1 MDEPLLHAPAG
12 RQWSFHPPLTL
23 SSPLAEGEHRGHS
36 LLHAL
41 LLLALL
47 SLQLSIL
54 RPPGAQSPLSPTLA
68 RAAAPAQRSAL
79 SHPRPSLA
87 SAGAGRLPRAAV
99 LPLGRSTHLRLA
111 PAAVRRSDA
120 WRLRRDGAVRG
131 GAAGDDAGWVSL
143 LSLTKCARSGRCW
156 STMAVLTSRCSPSSA
171 SSPLSLP
178 ATSPHRPSTPGCC
191 SPWALSLSLTQE
203 TDAFYASSALSNNSD
218 AFYASS
224 ALSNNSDPSYLSPS
238 LLDNTDAPT
247 TLLRLLRDQLAL
259 DDPPDPSSL
268 LAAFLSHS
276 TQLKL
281 LQNAESL
288 LSWRPRADDPRCEPF
303 PTLLAGETTPFRH
316 GPPGCED
323 LLRELFL
330 HAGERL
336 LRWLLSDLAT
346 VSERLAEADCYII
359 GQFLCEMAAEWP
371 ENPPVGVSSLFHAD
385 DDDDAH
391 AGDAG
396 DRTVRSPATISSLA
410 AAGATNSTGADET
423 PAAAEHADG
432 EHTGGSV
439 LSGERVVGGTR
450 TELRGRPA
458 ADAGESSQPVAIGD
472 LLHSPHSLRRS
483 WMRCR

>member
-1 MDEPLLHAPAG
+1 
-12 RQWSFHPPLTL
+12 
-23 SSPLAEGEHRGHS
+23 
-36 LLHAL
+36 
-41 LLLALL
+41 
-47 SLQLSIL
+47 
-54 RPPGAQSPLSPTLA
+54 
-68 RAAAPAQRSAL
+68 
-79 SHPRPSLA
+79 
-87 SAGAGRLPRAAV
+87 
-99 LPLGRSTHLRLA
+99 
-111 PAAVRRSDA
+111 
-120 WRLRRDGAVRG
+120 
-131 GAAGDDAGWVSL
+131 
-143 LSLTKCARSGRCW
+143 
-156 STMAVLTSRCSPSSA
+156 MAVLTSPCSPSSA

-203 TDAFYASSALSNNSD
+203 TD

-371 ENPPVGVSSLFHAD
+371 ENPPVGVSSLSHAD

-396 DRTVRSPATISSLA
+396 DGTVRSPATISSLV

-439 LSGERVVGGTR
+439 LPGERVVGGTR

>member
-1 MDEPLLHAPAG
+1 
-12 RQWSFHPPLTL
+12 
-23 SSPLAEGEHRGHS
+23 
-36 LLHAL
+36 
-41 LLLALL
+41 
-47 SLQLSIL
+47 
-54 RPPGAQSPLSPTLA
+54 
-68 RAAAPAQRSAL
+68 
-79 SHPRPSLA
+79 
-87 SAGAGRLPRAAV
+87 
-99 LPLGRSTHLRLA
+99 
-111 PAAVRRSDA
+111 
-120 WRLRRDGAVRG
+120 
-131 GAAGDDAGWVSL
+131 
-143 LSLTKCARSGRCW
+143 
-156 STMAVLTSRCSPSSA
+156 MAVLTSRCSPSSA

-191 SPWALSLSLTQE
+191 TPWALSLSLTQE

-396 DRTVRSPATISSLA
+396 DRTVRFPLSLPLARQTALALTKLLQLPNTQTASTLAAVFSLA
-410 AAGATNSTGADET
+410 SELLAG
-423 PAAAEHADG
+423 PAQSYA
-432 EHTGGSV
+432 
-439 LSGERVVGGTR
+439 
-450 TELRGRPA
+450 
-458 ADAGESSQPVAIGD
+458 GD
-472 LLHSPHSLRRS
+472 LLLTLASHRSLLPSETFSTLLTRFVGHG
-483 WMRCR
+483 